1 MDSGTN
7 SSTTS
12 SSQASP
18 AATFVPLLDVAS
30 LSPFNLKE
38 DPNTLTVCWKLR
50 KHLFN
55 LYLVAKGVTKDE
67 QKSALP
73 LHTGSLNFQE
83 LYYMFLTGMDIKP
96 YAESVVLL
104 DNYFAPQSNV
114 PFKTHQ
120 FRQMEKR

>member
-7 SSTTS
+7 SSRTS

-96 YAESVVLL
+96 FAESVVLL
-104 DNYFAPQSNV
+104 DNYFVPQSNV